1 LPDDHQAFF
10 GAFIFSVPFHH
21 AEATVSER
29 IMKWLDL
36 QAVGAR
42 AFLCEQPVEDQ
53 EWKRIILVRN
63 AERIESVL
71 ASLGFR
77 RHVRN
82 DLWIRPAV
90 GMSLRA
96 LAAAIPGSAIREME
110 FGEVLRRLG
119 APLDPYEFPATSF
132 GRERMGGGAVAPM
145 DPPPPPPQAE
155 GTTAAPDAPAVS
167 KEEVVAVA
175 PEASPDAVEPAPPP
189 FDWEAAR
196 DLCDNLGPNH
206 MNEMVRLHPEHGRF
220 VLVDGA
226 PVLEDPAKPSPRFL
240 RIAKREDATV
250 LLSSKVRRVISGQGS
265 RLTWFEWSSFAD
277 ATKPDGMPSAEWRR
291 RLALR
296 LVDVALSEIVSSGR
310 GYRDAF
316 DAAAAFMR
324 GFPALSFI
332 LRDEPELAPNF
343 RLPASLAF
351 QRAVAQSAGGAGT
364 VGILS
369 AHPASFLGLFGAGTR
384 VVPLGGQASGVLAE
398 TLSKAVLD
406 AGRAGFHDRPL
417 EENER
422 FDAMLFEVVPARGEP
437 VDLGGFVTG
446 RTDLVALA
454 RSLEQRRPD
463 GLTVALVDWADDVQ
477 AEVEAFCRWLG
488 QRYALEG
495 RADLLSEVWPAPEG
509 RNTLAIAI
517 GDRRPA
523 PVLEPPPETWDI
535 TTIDDV
541 EALWTW
547 TTDLLATRSAIRQW
561 HRAQDPALQGPEDDE
576 GALQVRYRPGSR
588 SGQASSSVSRAL
600 SASISVALDRL
611 SARCAEVHGVP
622 DIDALV
628 ARELGVARERLPEIL
643 SPEQVDA
650 VAMAIDAET
659 RGRGFLL
666 GDQMGLGKGRTLAAM
681 MARALR
687 QGRKVLFLTERAINI
702 PDIVRDFRDIGMWDL
717 CRPLILN
724 RGVVVRDEDGN
735 VIAAAPRD
743 DERTE
748 LLSGMAWPDGYNLV
762 IGTYSQFSSQ
772 VARQQPRRRGAE
784 QEPPRNVQEAE
795 PEEISGVRLSS
806 RWVRE
811 ALDEDCLV
819 VLDESHNV
827 AQATSNA
834 ADNISRGMARVP
846 FVMFSSGTWA
856 KNARN
861 LEIYRPILPPGVS
874 HEEMSRLI
882 ARGGLVMQETFANML
897 ARDGMFIARQHD
909 LSSCRFE
916 VAGVSAEENARIM
929 RATDHLADVLAEIG
943 RLSNE
948 VDGRV
953 GRYNAALTEVLRQRF
968 GDDERR
974 FDREMRRLELRRMS
988 MGAPLYEI
996 SRAFLA
1002 SALADTAARLG
1013 VEALDRGEKPVFLFD
1028 RTMGAILNEA
1038 KKLVDAGEIQGAPD
1052 FREFLRKTAARML
1065 KIEGQGLRE
1074 LRHLLEEPG
1083 WPKAAEGMLDVLRE
1097 AHPTTFPVEDVANAL
1112 ERAMAKVAVG
1122 WNGAAEELATAAEFL
1137 EERLGVALDAT
1148 GGRVVP
1154 GFWDGVDAALPMTT
1168 ERAIRRVMRL
1178 IDRVPSLPLSAI
1190 DRIKDLLEEEG
1201 RRRAADGR
1209 VDRPWVVGEITGR
1222 GLELRNGEF
1231 RPMPKLDRRAL
1242 KDGFQDGGI
1251 DALII
1256 NTAGATGIDLHAAEK
1271 YADRRPR
1278 VMIEVQAPAD
1288 ITRQIQAYGRVNRLG
1303 QLHPPRIVTVTT
1315 GLPIEAR
1322 LLAMRNA
1329 KLRRLSANVTGS
1341 RENAGVLEDT
1351 PDLMNAV
1358 GDQVCQRYF
1367 QLRPQLLERLGLD
1380 PERMADVG
1388 VGNAED
1394 AVGADDDAD
1403 ASRSASWYLARLA
1416 LLPVAWQERT
1426 LREIEHE
1433 YRAMIEEL
1441 DARGENPLREDS
1453 IKGTVRTLSRTL
1465 FDGVPDEEGS
1475 AFRSPVH
1482 LEKISI
1488 VHRDRPMSWL
1498 AIMSRIEDAVA
1509 EEELSGSNTKR
1520 IAAKLRESKEN
1531 YLSSLLPTG
1540 VASVEQALA
1549 QQSPVIVNM
1558 NRRIDRLVDF
1568 LDAVVPGSSINLQQD
1583 GEDTAA
1589 LVLGVSAP
1597 DAAKLTGSLF
1607 HPASY
1612 RVMVALPGLSK
1623 PMEFS
1628 LSALLSFER
1637 MELGPG
1643 VHGEEIES
1651 LRMAFVLREGREVAE
1666 ERHVLT
1672 GNLMTAMSMN
1682 MAQKLG
1688 RLVTWR
1694 REDGAWERGVLISK
1708 RHHDLRFMPVRVT
1721 NPEIV
1726 HRALMFDNDVR
1737 AYSTPELSP
1746 HGVRLKYARHKNA
1759 YSITVPK
1766 PTCRRFGHLHQNEAF
1781 HMWLDAVSRG
1791 AYGFEVEEKSAFL
1804 QAGVRGNENGVSG
1817 VNRLLSILSDAG
1829 HAFYFA
1835 SRYREHINWLGADMA
1850 RRAAA
1855 ERAEAREARDFIENG
1870 PPVPDAAERRVA

>member
-1 LPDDHQAFF
+1 
-10 GAFIFSVPFHH
+10 
-21 AEATVSER
+21 
-29 IMKWLDL
+29 MKWLDL
-36 QAVGAR
+36 HGVGAS

-63 AERIESVL
+63 AEPICDAL
-71 ASLGFR
+71 LSLGFR

-82 DLWIRPAV
+82 DVWIRPAV

-96 LAAAIPGSAIREME
+96 MADVIPGSVIRDVDP
-110 FGEVLRRLG
+110 GEVMRRLS
-119 APLDPYEFPATSF
+119 APLDLSEFAVVRPEPQETTAERQAPEDPAS
-132 GRERMGGGAVAPM
+132 APQV
-145 DPPPPPPQAE
+145 PQAD
-155 GTTAAPDAPAVS
+155 GVAADPDASAGPEEDVTEAVS
-167 KEEVVAVA
+167 EPPSVPA
-175 PEASPDAVEPAPPP
+175 EPAPPPPP
-189 FDWEAAR
+189 FDWEASR
-196 DLCDNLGPNH
+196 ELCEALGPNH
-206 MNEMVRLHPEHGRF
+206 MNEMVRLHPDYGRF
-220 VLVDGA
+220 VLVDDV

-240 RIAKREDATV
+240 RIAKREDATA
-250 LLSSKVRRVISGQGS
+250 LLVSKVRRVISEQGS
-265 RLTWFEWSSFAD
+265 RLTWFEWASFAD
-277 ATKPDGMPSAEWRR
+277 ATKPDGVSAAEWRKG
-291 RLALR
+291 LARR
-296 LVDVALSEIVSSGR
+296 LVDVALSEIVTAGR

-324 GFPALSFI
+324 GFPALSVI
-332 LRDEPELAPNF
+332 LRDEPELAPHF
-343 RLPASLAF
+343 RLPAALAF

-369 AHPASFLGLFGAGTR
+369 PHPASFLGLFDPETR
-384 VVPLGGQASGVLAE
+384 VVNLGDQTGDAVTQA
-398 TLSKAVLD
+398 LSKAVMD
-406 AGRAGFHDRPL
+406 AGRAGFHERPL
-417 EENER
+417 EGDER
-422 FDAMLFEVVPARGEP
+422 FDAMVFEAAPARGDP
-437 VDLGGFVTG
+437 VDLGDFITN
-446 RTDLVALA
+446 RTDFVALA
-454 RSLEQRRPD
+454 RSLEDRRSD
-463 GLTVALVDWADDVQ
+463 GLTVALVDWADDAQ

-495 RADLLSEVWPAPEG
+495 RADLLSDVWPAPEG

-523 PVLEPPPETWDI
+523 VVMEPPPETWDI
-535 TTIDDV
+535 RTIDDV
-541 EALWTW
+541 ESLWSW
-547 TTDLLATRSAIRQW
+547 TTDLLATRSAIRRW
-561 HRAQDPALQGPEDDE
+561 HRVQDPALQDLEDD
-576 GALQVRYRPGSR
+576 ASLLQVKYRPGSR
-588 SGQASSSVSRAL
+588 SGQPSSSVSRAL
-600 SASISVALDRL
+600 SVPIAFALDRL

-628 ARELGVARERLPEIL
+628 ARELGVAVERLPEIL

-666 GDQMGLGKGRTLAAM
+666 GDQMGLGKGRTLAAV

-735 VIAAAPRD
+735 VIASAPKD
-743 DERTE
+743 DERTK
-748 LLSGMAWPDGYNLV
+748 LLSGMSWPDGHNLV
-762 IGTYSQFSSQ
+762 IGTYSQFSSH
-772 VARQQPRRRGAE
+772 VSLQQPRR
-784 QEPPRNVQEAE
+784 PREARQDLPE
-795 PEEISGVRLSS
+795 DAPEMLPEEISGVRLSS

-811 ALDEDCLV
+811 ALDEDCLA

-882 ARGGLVMQETFANML
+882 TRGGLVMQETFANML

-916 VAGVSAEENARIM
+916 VAGVPPEESARVM
-929 RATDHLADVLAEIG
+929 RAMDYLADVLAEIA

-948 VDGRV
+948 VDGKV
-953 GRYNAALTEVLRQRF
+953 GRYNAALMEVLRQRF

-974 FDREMRRLELRRMS
+974 FNREMRRLEMRRMS

-1002 SALADTAARLG
+1002 SALADSAARLG

-1028 RTMGAILNEA
+1028 RTMGAILREA
-1038 KKLVDAGEIQGAPD
+1038 KALVDAGEARGVPD
-1052 FREFLRKTAARML
+1052 FREFLKKTAARML
-1065 KIEGQGLRE
+1065 KLEGQSLRE
-1074 LRHLLEEPG
+1074 LSHLLEEPG
-1083 WPKAAEGMLDVLRE
+1083 WPKAAEGMLDALRE
-1097 AHPTTFPVEDVANAL
+1097 AHPASFPVEEVGNAL
-1112 ERAMAKVAVG
+1112 ERAMAKVAVD
-1122 WNGAAEELATAAEFL
+1122 WNGAAEDLATAAEFL
-1137 EERLGVALDAT
+1137 EARLAVALQAT
-1148 GGRVVP
+1148 GGRVAP
-1154 GFWDGVDAALPMTT
+1154 GFWEGVDAALPMTT
-1168 ERAIRRVMRL
+1168 ERATRRVMRL
-1178 IDRVPSLPLSAI
+1178 IDRVPPLPLSAI
-1190 DRIKDLLEEEG
+1190 DRIKDLVEAEG
-1201 RRRAADGR
+1201 RRRAEEGR
-1209 VDRPWVVGEITGR
+1209 LDRPWVVGEITGR
-1222 GLELRNGEF
+1222 GLELRDGEF

-1242 KDGFQDGGI
+1242 KDGFQEGGI
-1251 DALII
+1251 DALVI

-1271 YADRRPR
+1271 YADQRPR

-1322 LLAMRNA
+1322 LLAMRNT

-1341 RENAGVLEDT
+1341 RENTGVLENT

-1358 GDQVCQRYF
+1358 GDQVCHRYF
-1367 QLRPQLLERLGLD
+1367 QLRPQLLERLGVD

-1388 VGNAED
+1388 ALNVED
-1394 AVGADDDAD
+1394 AIGADDAAD

-1426 LREIEHE
+1426 LRELEHE

-1465 FDGVPDEEGS
+1465 FDGVEDAETS

-1482 LEKISI
+1482 LEKIAI
-1488 VHRDRPMSWL
+1488 TYRDRPMSWL
-1498 AIMSRIEDAVA
+1498 SIMSRIEDAVA
-1509 EEELSGSNTKR
+1509 EEELSGSPTRR
-1520 IAAKLRESKEN
+1520 IAEKLRAAKQT
-1531 YLSSLLPTG
+1531 YLSSLLPAG

-1549 QQSPVIVNM
+1549 LGNPVIVNM
-1558 NRRIDRLVDF
+1558 NRRIDRLIGF

-1589 LVLGVSAP
+1589 LVLEVSAP
-1597 DAAKLTGSLF
+1597 DATQLTGAMF

-1612 RVMVALPGLSK
+1612 RVTIALPGLAK

-1628 LSALLSFER
+1628 LSALMSFENIGP
-1637 MELGPG
+1637 GPG
-1643 VHGEEIES
+1643 VHGEEVEAI
-1651 LRMAFVLREGREVAE
+1651 RMAFVLREGREVAE

-1694 REDGAWERGVLISK
+1694 RENGTWERGVLISK

-1721 NPEIV
+1721 DPEII
-1726 HRALMFDNDVR
+1726 HRTLMFDNDVK

-1746 HGVRLKYARHKNA
+1746 HGVRMKYARHKNT
-1759 YSITVPK
+1759 YTVNIPK
-1766 PTCRRFGHLHQNEAF
+1766 PSCRRFGHLHQDEAF
-1781 HMWLDAVSRG
+1781 RGLFEAMSQG
-1791 AYGFEVEEKSAFL
+1791 AYGFEMEEKSAFF
-1804 QAGVRGNENGVSG
+1804 QASVLGNERGVSG
-1817 VNRLLSILSDAG
+1817 VSRLLSVLSDAG

-1835 SRYREHINWLGADMA
+1835 SRYRDQINHLGAEMA
-1850 RRAAA
+1850 RRAAE
-1855 ERAEAREARDFIENG
+1855 ERARARDDRDFIENG
-1870 PPVPDAAERRVA
+1870 PPVPDAPARRVA